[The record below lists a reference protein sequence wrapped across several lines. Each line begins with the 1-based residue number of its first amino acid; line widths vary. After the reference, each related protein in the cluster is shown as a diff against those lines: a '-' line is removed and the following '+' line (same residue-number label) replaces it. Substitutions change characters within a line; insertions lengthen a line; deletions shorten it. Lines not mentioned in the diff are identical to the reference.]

1 MQSQSPHPDKISE
14 PDRPHFPPIW
24 QAGLAAIAGCAIGL
38 SLSGSFKTDYRL
50 TPDAQPIKKVAQASQ
65 APVEQKSQGPL
76 DILNLAPSI
85 DRRTNILLMGVD
97 SNGRDTERFK
107 GCRSDTMILCS
118 VVPGQVDPADDS
130 KRLPPTVNMVS
141 IPRDSRVRIAEN
153 NHIEK
158 INSAHAYGGPEL
170 AVKTVSE
177 DFGVPIDHYVV
188 IDVQGLKKVFETL
201 GPVEIMVEKNM
212 HYRDRAARLNIALT
226 PGLTR
231 LNAAQVEE
239 YVRFRHD
246 PKGDI
251 GRIERQQWFL
261 RQVKKKFE
269 EPEVL
274 LKLPELAKL
283 ASDYVRTDLSVP
295 DMLKLAAVARNIKP
309 NQIQTA
315 MLPGTASTIS
325 GGSYWLP
332 DAETSALVLH
342 RLAGAP
348 LSVDII
354 AANTG
359 AAIAYRSNR
368 ANGTIAD
375 APVDSAHAAELAD
388 DINTPAMTGNDRLNT
403 DWARSAENKEI
414 SVIIRYPKGQETQAR
429 NLEGRLNANGIKVKY
444 LQRGEINDCAH
455 EQIIATSYRADDS
468 LAAKVKHDLVE
479 LEPYPISVAL
489 DVHAPSDMIV
499 VLAPGSAFEPLPEP
513 APVETR

>member
-1 MQSQSPHPDKISE
+1 MQSQSPQPDKISE
-14 PDRPHFPPIW
+14 PRKAHFPPVW

-50 TPDAQPIKKVAQASQ
+50 TPAAEPGKKSVQ
-65 APVEQKSQGPL
+65 APQTPAEQKSQSPL

-118 VVPGQVDPADDS
+118 VVPGDVDPADS
-130 KRLPPTVNMVS
+130 NKRLPPKVNMVS

-158 INSAHAYGGPEL
+158 INSAHAYGGPDL

-274 LKLPELAKL
+274 LKLPQLAKL
-283 ASDYVRTDLSVP
+283 ANDYVRTDLSMT

-332 DAETSALVLH
+332 DAETSALILH
-342 RLAGAP
+342 RLTGAP
-348 LSVDII
+348 LAVDII

-368 ANGTIAD
+368 SSNTIAD

-388 DINTPAMTGNDRLNT
+388 DIDTPALNGNDRLNT
-403 DWARSAENKEI
+403 DWAKSAANKEI
-414 SVIIRYPKGQETQAR
+414 SVIIRYPRGQETQAR
-429 NLEGRLNANGIKVKY
+429 NLEGRLNAIGIKVKY
-444 LQRGEINDCAH
+444 LQKGESNECAH
-455 EQIIATSYRADDS
+455 EQIIATSYRADES
-468 LAAKVKHDLVE
+468 LAARVKHDMAE
-479 LEPYPISVAL
+479 LEPYPITIAL

-499 VLAPGSAFEPLPEP
+499 VLSPDSNIEALSQSA
-513 APVETR
+513 ETK